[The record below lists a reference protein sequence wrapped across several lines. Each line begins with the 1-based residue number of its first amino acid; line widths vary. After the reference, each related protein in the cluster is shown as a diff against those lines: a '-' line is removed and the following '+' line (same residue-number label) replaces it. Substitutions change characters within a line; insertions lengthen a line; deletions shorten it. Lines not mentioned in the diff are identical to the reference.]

1 MSLANW
7 VKKALEIEPNN
18 QKGLLRQAK
27 AYNELD
33 EWDEAQRS
41 LTKLLELDPNNADGK
56 REQARLK
63 KKIADQAAKDK
74 KAFGGM
80 FEKLSKMDS

>member
-1 MSLANW
+1 MAR
-7 VKKALEIEPNN
+7 A
-18 QKGLLRQAK
+18 
-27 AYNELD
+27 
-33 EWDEAQRS
+33 
-41 LTKLLELDPNNADGK
+41 LELDSANVDAK

-80 FEKLSKMDS
+80 FEKLSKMES